1 MVFLQIKELKRA
13 PGMVFPLAGVVELPT
28 IEHDGLKIASKTSIS
43 FKGEA
48 VYRQERIYLTLKI
61 EAQVERECSRCLKH
75 YTVSIQKEERIAL
88 REEGEVGLEDD
99 EFPYPDE
106 ADELDLRPY
115 LKSLVISSL
124 PPKPLCDPRCRGICP
139 YCGVNLN
146 EEDHRSACPALQREV
161 DPRLAP
167 LSKLL

>member
-1 MVFLQIKELKRA
+1 MILQIKELKRA
-13 PGMVFPLAGVVELPT
+13 PGKVFPLSGVVEVPH
-28 IEHDGLKIASKTSIS
+28 IERDGLKIAFQTSIS

-48 VYRQERIYLTLKI
+48 VYREERIYLTLKI
-61 EAQVERECSRCLKH
+61 DAQVERECSRCLRH
-75 YTVSIQKEERIAL
+75 YTISVQKEERIAL
-88 REEGEVGLEDD
+88 REQGKLGLEDD

-106 ADELDLRPY
+106 AEELDLRPY
-115 LKSLVISSL
+115 LRSLVISSL

-139 YCGVNLN
+139 YCGADLN
-146 EEDHRSACPALQREV
+146 QEDHRSACPTHQREV